1 MSTVNL
7 IEGVSNHNSSKN
19 SKKVIPS
26 SDVSYKDMLLSLV
39 DKKAIIAKQEEIL
52 EKKRE
57 ELLERIASQEET
69 AKFNAFSKLMANTI
83 VTTRKLMPDGTIL
96 VTTKRDGEVISE
108 FKKRPHMVS
117 KVDPNTGKIELKP
130 FISIFDMLAT

>member
-7 IEGVSNHNSSKN
+7 VEGISNHNSSKN

-69 AKFNAFSKLMANTI
+69 AKFNAFAKLMANTI

-96 VTTKRDGEVISE
+96 ITTKRDGEVISE

>member
-1 MSTVNL
+1 
-7 IEGVSNHNSSKN
+7 
-19 SKKVIPS
+19 
-26 SDVSYKDMLLSLV
+26 DVSYKDMLLSLV